1 MVLILCDNTTLILQ
15 HRLKQFIDQY
25 FIELRAEDES
35 TGGPKYCDF
44 LEGVAMFDLVFL
56 GHFFTKIRSF
66 CAHQTENFL
75 NFSKI
80 TLLLSLAQF

>member
-1 MVLILCDNTTLILQ
+1 MCDNITLVI
-15 HRLKQFIDQY
+15 HRQKLFIDQY
-25 FIELRAEDES
+25 FIELQAEDES

-56 GHFFTKIRSF
+56 GNFFTKMRSF
-66 CAHQTENFL
+66 CANQTGYFL

-80 TLLLSLAQF
+80 TLLLSLAHF

>member
-1 MVLILCDNTTLILQ
+1 MCDNITLVIHHQKL
-15 HRLKQFIDQY
+15 FIDQY
-25 FIELRAEDES
+25 FIELRAEDEF

-56 GHFFTKIRSF
+56 GNFFTKMRSF
-66 CAHQTENFL
+66 CANQTGYFL

-80 TLLLSLAQF
+80 TLLLSLAHF

>member
-1 MVLILCDNTTLILQ
+1 MVIHCQN
-15 HRLKQFIDQY
+15 RFIDQY
-25 FIELRAEDES
+25 FIELQAEDEF

-56 GHFFTKIRSF
+56 GNFFTKMTSF
-66 CAHQTENFL
+66 CANQTGYFL

-80 TLLLSLAQF
+80 TLLLSLAHF